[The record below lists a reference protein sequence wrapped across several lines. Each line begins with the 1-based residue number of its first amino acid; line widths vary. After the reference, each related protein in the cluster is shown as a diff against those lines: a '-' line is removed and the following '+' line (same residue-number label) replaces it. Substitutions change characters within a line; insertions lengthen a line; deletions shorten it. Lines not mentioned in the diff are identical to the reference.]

1 MLFARFLERL
11 VTYGQITLID
21 ANGGIH
27 RAGDPDNGPKVTL
40 RIRDRSLHHKL
51 LFNPRLL
58 VAEAYI
64 DGRITV
70 EEGSLYDT
78 LAIHAINA
86 NDMPYHWLDSLMT
99 RLQLL
104 WQRSI
109 RANPIGRARSNV
121 AHHYDLSGDLY
132 RLFLDRDLQ
141 YSCGY
146 FTKPDA
152 SLEEAQLAKKRHIA
166 AKLLLRRGQ
175 KVLDIGSGW
184 GGMGLYL
191 AETTGVDVTGVTLS
205 SEQLKVSKE
214 RAEERR
220 LSQRLR
226 FHLRDYRQE
235 QGPYDRI
242 VSVGMFEHVGVRH
255 YPEFFAKLRD
265 LLTDDGVALLHT
277 IAYRGEPYP
286 THPFIDKYI
295 FPGGYIPS
303 LSEVIEVVERAGLW
317 ITDLEVLRMHYA
329 QTLRHWYQRFQANRD
344 KVAKLYDERFCRMW
358 ELYLLASEVSF
369 RHQGHM
375 VAQLQITKS
384 VDAVPLT
391 RDYISEFERN
401 LPSAEHAAA

>member
-1 MLFARFLERL
+1 MLFARLLERL
-11 VTYGQITLID
+11 VTAGQVTLID
-21 ANGGIH
+21 AYGKVH
-27 RAGDPDNGPKVTL
+27 RIGDPMTGPAVTL
-40 RIRDRSLHHKL
+40 RLHDRSLHYKL
-51 LFNPRLL
+51 FANPRLL

-70 EEGSLYDT
+70 EEGTLYDA
-78 LAIHAINA
+78 LAINA
-86 NDMPYHWLDSLMT
+86 INSRDLPYNWLDSLLT

-109 RANPIGRARSNV
+109 RANPIGRARSNI

-146 FTKPDA
+146 FQRPDA

-166 AKLLLRRGQ
+166 AKLLLRPGL

-191 AETTGVDVTGVTLS
+191 AETIRVDVTGVTLS
-205 SEQLKVSKE
+205 SEQYRESQQ
-214 RAEERR
+214 RAAERR

-226 FHLRDYRQE
+226 FHLRDYRE
-235 QGPYDRI
+235 VQGPYDRI
-242 VSVGMFEHVGVRH
+242 VSVGMFEHVGIRH

-265 LLTDDGVALLHT
+265 LLADDGVALLHT
-277 IAYRGEPYP
+277 IAYRGVPYP

-303 LSEVIEVVERAGLW
+303 LSEIVKVVERAGLW
-317 ITDLEVLRMHYA
+317 ITDLEVLRLHYA
-329 QTLRHWYQRFQANRD
+329 ETLRHWHKRFLANRD
-344 KVAKLYDERFCRMW
+344 KIAKLYDERFCRMW

-375 VAQLQITKS
+375 VAQLQLAKL
-384 VDAVPLT
+384 VDSVPLT
-391 RDYISEFERN
+391 REYIEEFERN
-401 LPSAEHAAA
+401 LPRAEHAAA